1 MKKSAN
7 ERLREKYG
15 IQDTHS
21 EPLPGKQKTEAV
33 SKAAFG
39 NNAKSVVGA
48 AKGTSKPT
56 VSKKPAQIKAQRSES
71 PLFSAMKRFAS
82 NPIGT
87 ISDAVMNPLDDITE
101 RITSPGKKAQQEKKR
116 LESNKAMKAEN
127 QTKAGRL
134 VGGMVTKA
142 ADDIVSG
149 VAGLGDMTLG
159 TAARAFGWEN
169 NPFHQWNELAQTTQ
183 EANRE
188 YYGKNTANAG
198 KVVQTVDEL
207 GTGLVEALPQLAI
220 AYMTA
225 GGSLATEG
233 AGAIAQATGRLAGTE
248 AAQAASKLPGAI
260 KTAQAVT
267 NTMRTNPQFW
277 TSFSDMSGRYYND
290 AKNDGADD
298 WTATMYALATG
309 VMNAGIEV
317 GGGIQ
322 KMPGEMQ
329 KSEKAILSLLKS
341 AHEEGMEEP
350 IQGIIERSA
359 ENLILGKSNPIF
371 SVQDENAVFNPKTA
385 AREYGTGFAI
395 GGILGAA
402 PAISQGID
410 NRAAANQ
417 NAIDQAR
424 EQAAQAP
431 QQAPQQPQAPQPIQQ
446 PTQPQNAVQA
456 MPEPQTVQPT
466 AVQDLEAV
474 KQQIGRNPTFDDLV
488 NIYSKQ
494 GEAGGQAYQ
503 RISEAFERGDLVDT
517 GNSGIYTRAEIEQ
530 RQTAMPEEDHI
541 DNRTAE
547 YNSKTSTKPFQL
559 THPELHPY
567 FAEAAQKLQQEAINS
582 FGSDMPNWKGGMNY
596 YISDGLRRV
605 MNMTGLSRQQISNC
619 CQDIIDNHGA
629 EDYASAKHVEAAL
642 DYILTNGAHFQ
653 NSIVSP
659 NEAYVQEKGQITGGT
674 DPTSFEYALEHDYG
688 LAISLGEMTEEEAY
702 NQWRAE
708 REARQAQQN
717 ASTESSTNT
726 STPAENTT
734 TEQPQSDLPEGQGA
748 MSPAYPY
755 REAQSQTNSTNPIYT
770 AEERE
775 TVEGLRPEDR
785 THQVRTNA
793 DVDAHAD
800 ERIAFDYDGEKQDLF
815 SGDDKEWDVVDVAV
829 AKRILN
835 EEAKKAR
842 ESGNWDEV
850 RRLQKEFDAKTSNW
864 GQFGHELSRH
874 ANDPATI
881 VAEADAIIG
890 DEPGNGQSKNEILNT
905 IYDRATEL
913 ANIQQGHTDQILNLI
928 RTLNAQRRT
937 GGLFTPTRTGNTLN
951 KALKAVAERGDFD
964 FLWNVAHSQIL
975 NLASDARK
983 ISPIEAVKSVRY
995 MSMLSKLTTVMR
1007 NLIGNNVFDPVESV
1021 SNDVGILADLLMSLR
1036 TGSRSTA
1043 FDASWASKAK
1053 RRGSIEAMQR
1063 AYIETA
1069 LDADTEGIENRW
1081 EQSGGRTFKMNSR
1094 NPFVRFLSTV
1104 EKWQAYALNVTDE
1117 FQKGGIEAET
1127 QRGIDSLERRG
1138 LLEPGAL
1145 DGHAEETARER
1156 TFQNNGRMAN
1166 SLVGFRNAAN
1176 NLYSVTDRRGG
1187 SFGLG
1192 DAILPFARVPANV
1205 TGQFLNY
1212 SPAGLIKGAKQM
1224 LGVMAKGK
1232 NATAQE
1238 QAAAARAFG
1247 RGVNGTAILTLFA
1260 AAAANG
1266 LLNVADG
1273 GEDDDEKDL
1282 ARLRQ
1287 TEGIT
1292 GTQFNISAAQRW
1304 LDGKGTD
1311 WRNDDDIMNI
1321 GFLEPINGLMALGS
1335 LIWDSAQD
1343 EEGITAGDIASATA
1357 ESALQAISD
1366 LPAVSSLTNIFN
1378 NYKYSTADTTGGK
1391 IAETAV
1397 KFAGDTATSIIP
1409 NALSGIAQGM
1419 DEGTVRDTYSSEK
1432 SGIPGVLENTWNAAK
1447 AKIPGEKGR
1456 ESLPASLDN
1465 FGQERKTTAS
1475 PWMNWLNSNVLPGS
1489 ITKYQ
1494 TNRVKSELERLA
1506 ESGADVSIPNRAAEK
1521 KVDTEDG
1528 EKKLTYAEKRAYQK
1542 TYGGEAAKELNELF
1556 QSDQYKGLSDTDKA
1570 AAVGNIMSYATAKAK
1585 QQVGGKAEDPSWTT
1599 KSDGTVAQNAV
1610 YNAQYQAVRN
1620 TAKQTTGKDSP
1631 SDGEV
1636 VSALSNRGLD
1646 YDTTVKI
1653 MAQFMEK
1660 STIQKYENAYAD
1672 GYDFGTSAAFSGAY
1686 YEKSYDFGTT
1696 DSGNPKQRGKDGT
1709 IAWAQENLGLTY
1721 SQSLMLYNYLIKR

>member
-1 MKKSAN
+1 M
-7 ERLREKYG
+7 
-15 IQDTHS
+15 
-21 EPLPGKQKTEAV
+21 
-33 SKAAFG
+33 
-39 NNAKSVVGA
+39 
-48 AKGTSKPT
+48 
-56 VSKKPAQIKAQRSES
+56 
-71 PLFSAMKRFAS
+71 
-82 NPIGT
+82 
-87 ISDAVMNPLDDITE
+87 
-101 RITSPGKKAQQEKKR
+101 
-116 LESNKAMKAEN
+116 
-127 QTKAGRL
+127 
-134 VGGMVTKA
+134 
-142 ADDIVSG
+142 
-149 VAGLGDMTLG
+149 
-159 TAARAFGWEN
+159 
-169 NPFHQWNELAQTTQ
+169 
-183 EANRE
+183 
-188 YYGKNTANAG
+188 
-198 KVVQTVDEL
+198 
-207 GTGLVEALPQLAI
+207 PQLAI

-233 AGAIAQATGRLAGTE
+233 AGAIAQTTGRLAGTE

-267 NTMRTNPQFW
+267 NIMRTNPQFW

-309 VMNAGIEV
+309 VMNAGIEA

-329 KSEKAILSLLKS
+329 KSEKTILSLLKS

-359 ENLILGKSNPIF
+359 ENLILGKSNPVF

-395 GGILGAA
+395 GSILGAA
-402 PAISQGID
+402 PAISQGIN
-410 NRAAANQ
+410 NRAEANQ
-417 NAIDQAR
+417 NAINQAR
-424 EQAAQAP
+424 EQAAQAA
-431 QQAPQQPQAPQPIQQ
+431 QQAPQQPQTAQPIQQ
-446 PTQPQNAVQA
+446 PAQPQNATQT
-456 MPEPQTVQPT
+456 MPEPQTAQPT

-474 KQQIGRNPTFDDLV
+474 KQTIGRNPTFDDLV
-488 NIYSKQ
+488 NIYSQQ

-503 RISEAFERGDLVDT
+503 RIAEAFERGELVDT
-517 GNSGIYTRAEIEQ
+517 GNSGIYTKAEIEQ

-541 DNRTAE
+541 DNRTAADIA
-547 YNSKTSTKPFQL
+547 NTKVKAFQHE
-559 THPELHPY
+559 HPELHNH
-567 FAEAAQKLQQEAINS
+567 FVTVAQKIINEAGESIDR
-582 FGSDMPNWKGGMNY
+582 GVTKIPKKYGGGTQTY
-596 YISDGLRRV
+596 YGNGIRSV
-605 MNMTGLSRQQISNC
+605 MNQTNLSRQKIIAV
-619 CQDIIDNHGA
+619 CQDIINNHGS
-629 EDYASAKHVEAAL
+629 ENYANAKRVEIAL
-642 DYILTNGAHFQ
+642 DNLMSGMD
-653 NSIVSP
+653 
-659 NEAYVQEKGQITGGT
+659 EAYSDAEYLQKKGRITGGL
-674 DPTSFEYALEHDYG
+674 DPNSWEYAWKTSWENV
-688 LAISLGEMTEEEAY
+688 AAMENMTEEEAKA
-702 NQWRAE
+702 QWERDRAF
-708 REARQAQQN
+708 EAEQAQQN
-717 ASTESSTNT
+717 ASTEPSTNA
-726 STPAENTT
+726 STPAKNTT
-734 TEQPQSDLPEGQGA
+734 TEQPRSDLPEGQGA
-748 MSPAYPY
+748 MSPAFPY
-755 REAQSQTNSTNPIYT
+755 REAQSQTRSTNPIYT
-770 AEERE
+770 DEERANI
-775 TVEGLRPEDR
+775 EGLRPEDR

-864 GQFGHELSRH
+864 GQFGHELGRH
-874 ANDPATI
+874 AHDPETI
-881 VAEADAIIG
+881 VAEADEIIG
-890 DEPGNGQSKNEILNT
+890 DEVGNGQSKNEILNT

-913 ANIQQGHTDQILNLI
+913 ANIQQGQTDQILNLI

-951 KALKAVAERGDFD
+951 KSLEAVAERGDFD

-1138 LLEPGAL
+1138 LLEHGAL

-1166 SLVGFRNAAN
+1166 SLVGLRNAAN
-1176 NLYSVTDRRGG
+1176 NLYSVTDSRGG
-1187 SFGLG
+1187 SFGIG

-1205 TGQFLNY
+1205 TGQLLNY
-1212 SPAGLIKGAKQM
+1212 SPAGFIKGAKQM

-1273 GEDDDEKDL
+1273 GDDDDEKDL

-1391 IAETAV
+1391 VAETAV

-1419 DEGTVRDTYSSEK
+1419 DEGTIRDTYSSEK
-1432 SGIPGVLENTWNAAK
+1432 AGIPGVLENTWNAAK

-1521 KVDTEDG
+1521 KVDTENG

-1542 TYGGEAAKELNELF
+1542 TYGGAAAQQLNELF
-1556 QSDQYKGLSDTDKA
+1556 QTDQYKGLSDTDKA

-1620 TAKQTTGKDSP
+1620 AAKQTTGKDSP

-1653 MAQFMEK
+1653 MAQFMAD
-1660 STIQKYENAYAD
+1660 STIKKYQNAYAD
-1672 GYDFGTSAAFSGAY
+1672 GYDFATSAAFSGAY
-1686 YEKSYDFGTT
+1686 YEQSYDFGTT
-1696 DSGNPKQRGKDGT
+1696 DAGNPKRRGKDGT
-1709 IAWAQENLGLTY
+1709 IAWAQENLGLSY
-1721 SQSLMLYNYLIKR
+1721 SQALMLYNYIIK